1 MEQIN
6 LMYHDVFVHNVNESG
21 FLRERDLP
29 YKMNASIFEM
39 HVKAISDYCE
49 SVDHSKSNV
58 VFTFDDGGK
67 SFHHVI
73 APILEKYG
81 FKGLFFITTKYLG
94 TETFLNEEE
103 IRDLRKRG
111 HIIGSHAHTHN
122 HLYTLT
128 DEQVVDEWKCST
140 EILYRILGEPIRYAS
155 IPNGDTSKRV
165 LANAYKYG
173 IRYIYTSEPI
183 TKVSYFNDMQVIGRY
198 VLLSDSSTEYV
209 MSIITSSKKRFL
221 LLCKRAVLKIIKT
234 VFGDNYLKI
243 KNLLFR

>member
-1 MEQIN
+1 MIIN
-6 LMYHDVFVHNVNESG
+6 LMYHDVFVHNTNESG
-21 FLRERDLP
+21 FQRERDLP
-29 YKMNASIFEM
+29 YKMNASMFER
-39 HVKAISDYCE
+39 HVKSISDYCE
-49 SVDHSKSNV
+49 STHQSKNHV

-67 SFHHVI
+67 SFYQVI

-81 FKGLFFITTKYLG
+81 LKGIFFITTKYIG
-94 TETFLNEEE
+94 TDTFLDEEE
-103 IRDLRKRG
+103 IRDLHKRG
-111 HIIGSHAHTHN
+111 HIIGSHAHTHK

-128 DEQVVDEWKCST
+128 DEQVEDEWKCST
-140 EILYRILGEPIRYAS
+140 EILSCILGEPIKYAS

-198 VLLSDSSTEYV
+198 VLLSDNSTEYV
-209 MSIITSSKKRFL
+209 MSIINSSKKRFL
-221 LLCKRAVLKIIKT
+221 LLCKRAALKIIKA
-234 VFGDNYLKI
+234 VLGGYYLKI